1 MDDYN
6 PQYDKYPEVKDP
18 ERKIP
23 LAFWLVLAVAIDTV
37 AIIALIIWSLS

>member
-6 PQYDKYPEVKDP
+6 PQFDKYPVVNST